1 MTTSA
6 YRFYVGIDW
15 ATEEHRVVVLDA
27 ARRPMHERTVR
38 HDGVALET
46 FAQWLVEVAGGVA
59 SDVAVA
65 LETPRGAIVD
75 VLLARGVHV
84 FTLNPKQLD
93 RFRDRFTVAGA
104 KDDRRDARVLADA
117 LATDQLA
124 FRRLAPEHP
133 LLLELRELSRLED
146 DLGEEFGRL
155 TNRLREQLH
164 RYYPQCLQLVPA
176 ADEPWLWALLERAP
190 TPSAAQHLPRATV
203 RRLLARHRIRRLD
216 AEAVLTILRTP
227 ALPVAPG
234 VVQAAQRHI
243 AVLLPRLRL
252 VHEQQA
258 ETERQTDAVLE
269 RLGESQ
275 EHRDVPILQSA
286 TGIGRVVAATML
298 AEASR
303 LLAERDYH
311 ALRAQMGVAPVT
323 RQSGRRAL
331 VAMRYACNPR
341 LRNAAHYWGQSAIVH
356 DAASRAHYAR
366 LRARGHG
373 HARAIRGVIDRLLRV
388 LIAMLTTQTV
398 YDPSRRRP
406 LEIPA

>member
-1 MTTSA
+1 MIT

-27 ARRPMHERTVR
+27 ERRVLHERRVR
-38 HDGVALET
+38 HEAVALET
-46 FAQWLVEVAGGVA
+46 FAQWLAEQAGGGGSEVAVG
-59 SDVAVA
+59 
-65 LETPRGAIVD
+65 LELTRGAIID
-75 VLLARGVHV
+75 VLLARGFHV
-84 FTLNPKQLD
+84 FALNPKQLD

-104 KDDRRDARVLADA
+104 KDDRRDAHVLADA
-117 LATDQLA
+117 LATDSWA

-146 DLGEEFGRL
+146 DLEQERERL

-164 RYYPQCLQLVPA
+164 RYYPQLLELVPA

-190 TPSAAQHLPRATV
+190 TPAAAQALPRATV
-203 RRLLARHRIRRLD
+203 QRLLQRHRIRRLTAD
-216 AEAVLTILRTP
+216 VVLAALRRP

-234 VVQAAQRHI
+234 TVQAAQRHV

-252 VHEQQA
+252 VHEQHRDCGVHVEGVLKRLA
-258 ETERQTDAVLE
+258 ENP
-269 RLGESQ
+269 
-275 EHRDVPILQSA
+275 EHRDVPILRSVV
-286 TGIGRVVAATML
+286 GVGRNVAATML

-341 LRNAAHYWGQSAIVH
+341 LRNAAHYWGQSAVVH
-356 DAASRAHYAR
+356 DAPSRAHYAR
-366 LRARGHG
+366 LRARGHS

-388 LIAMLTTQTV
+388 LIAMLTAQTV